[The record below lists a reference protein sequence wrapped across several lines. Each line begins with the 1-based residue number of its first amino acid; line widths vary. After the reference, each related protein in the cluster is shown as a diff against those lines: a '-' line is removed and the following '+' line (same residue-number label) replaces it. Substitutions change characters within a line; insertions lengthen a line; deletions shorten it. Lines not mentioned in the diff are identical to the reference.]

1 MTSLEEICKLLGHSW
16 DGIPSKGRPG
26 FIRGQLEQFCRDWIR
41 MKDNAMLAKF
51 FLSYHGKKLFSHPE
65 CRPKL
70 PEHHDELVCANFTG
84 WDDIADKLRI
94 FGLVTEAFRLLQAQ
108 PVGKPEQGLLSKNSE
123 SIGTTGP
130 QKIESSSED
139 GSHEV
144 SAKVIN
150 AQPTMKLEE
159 KRYGQAPSSLSVVI
173 AKVWNSDDLPGT
185 TTDVPITPNAPSP
198 LLISSKRELV
208 SMLKEWID
216 THPNL
221 RIPELAKYDRNSFE
235 NSFAMEASLSETN
248 ERIWIIRL
256 GVMDK
261 YQGWVLEKLDGSVV
275 LVKAQYRKGGYVYY
289 GWLGGD
295 SGYSNEVIAHHKNVP
310 RLVLPIR
317 SYARMRNLDAEDVLN
332 EYDISKEALEFDE
345 RTPTPM
351 PPATIMGNQ
360 DSDSTLSSSF
370 SESDMPPVFPGSS
383 RKRSSGKDVAKA
395 PKKKARLTESETS
408 SPTPPISPSALHD
421 LMNIEDPATGVKV
434 KRLHKIFPAMTVPVC
449 ESVLLKNKNNFD
461 EAIEDLDGLQN
472 ASTPTDSTI
481 SGDAQPAMVTRS
493 RRMKA
498 QGQKDMLRTP
508 SPIRTKKP
516 SALQPATPSNDHSP
530 TSYGYPTPKTPSMR
544 APIAT
549 SFNYP
554 TPQTPSPKVPTNP
567 VTTVNFFLGNSAM
580 GAVPIPFH
588 TFKSKNKF
596 FAEATAAHFLTS
608 QNISDADNE
617 SIVAVSVAVSG
628 LTHPIVVRRQDGGA
642 AWNEVGRVVK
652 EMEKMGMG
660 VEVEVKCVVLPV
672 VDAVG
677 KRHKIAPRGH

>member
-26 FIRGQLEQFCRDWIR
+26 FIRGHLEQFSRDWIR

-70 PEHHDELVCANFTG
+70 PEHHDE
-84 WDDIADKLRI
+84 I

-108 PVGKPEQGLLSKNSE
+108 PVGKPEQGLQSKTSE

-130 QKIESSSED
+130 QKIESPSED

-150 AQPTMKLEE
+150 AQPTMKSEE
-159 KRYGQAPSSLSVVI
+159 K
-173 AKVWNSDDLPGT
+173 SDDLPGT
-185 TTDVPITPNAPSP
+185 TTDVTITPNAPSP
-198 LLISSKRELV
+198 LVISSKRELV

-235 NSFAMEASLSETN
+235 NSFAMEASLTETN

-256 GVMDK
+256 GVIDL

-295 SGYSNEVIAHHKNVP
+295 LGYSDEVIAHHKNVP
-310 RLVLPIR
+310 RLVLTIR
-317 SYARMRNLDAEDVLN
+317 LYARMRNLDAEDVLN

-395 PKKKARLTESETS
+395 PKKKARLTESEIS

-449 ESVLLKNKNNFD
+449 ESVLLKNKSNFD

-472 ASTPTDSTI
+472 ASTPTDTTV
-481 SGDAQPAMVTRS
+481 SGDAQPAMLTRS

-508 SPIRTKKP
+508 SPTRTKSP
-516 SALQPATPSNDHSP
+516 SAFQLATPSNDHSP
-530 TSYGYPTPKTPSMR
+530 TSYGYPTPETPSMR

-549 SFNYP
+549 SFNHP
-554 TPQTPSPKVPTNP
+554 IPQTPSPKAPTNP
-567 VTTVNFFLGNSAM
+567 VTTVSFFLANSAM
-580 GAVPIPFH
+580 GAVPIPFASI
-588 TFKSKNKF
+588 KSKNKF
-596 FAEATAAHFLTS
+596 FNEAIAAHFLCS
-608 QNISDADNE
+608 QSISDADNE
-617 SIVAVSVAVSG
+617 SVVAVSVAVSG
-628 LTHPIVVRRQDGGA
+628 VNHPIVVRRNDGGA

-660 VEVEVKCVVLPV
+660 VEVEVRCVVLPV

-677 KRHKIAPRGH
+677 KRHKIAPRGY